1 MPEGRSPLGIVAA
14 AHGLS
19 LREVARLTGYKPRT
33 IRRVSRGACA
43 PWPELRRRLTDLF
56 GFDPYAD
63 DGAPQAAR

>member
-1 MPEGRSPLGIVAA
+1 MQAVAA

-19 LREVARLTGYKPRT
+19 LRDLAHLTGYERAP

-63 DGAPQAAR
+63 SDSGEGT